1 MEKSFYYLE
10 APIVR
15 VAGYDVVMPLFSREK
30 HYLPHAARVVAA
42 ARKLLSDG

>member
-15 VAGYDVVMPLFSREK
+15 VTGYDIPIPLFSREK
-30 HYLPHAARVVAA
+30 DYLPSKERILRAAKKV
-42 ARKLLSDG
+42 LTT